1 MKEFH
6 FKHQETGKRAETCVE
21 RIQQNARILSSR
33 SPKSR
38 RGGFLTLGL
47 ILCLIL
53 ILTVAAVIW
62 NYQYLTIQNLELECA
77 ARSAIQAALADQS
90 LAQDV
95 NAAIVSDADNF
106 TSSDTSKPSFSKTID
121 SVLKLTAAQ
130 QKSSASV
137 PTMEMDAASKS
148 EGTPEVSEEKTGNQT
163 ITTKIQTNS
172 VALVFKQPR
181 TLGFFKNVFGSS
193 TREEIEGTES
203 TGTTDT
209 KKYFTQRFRVKV
221 KVTEKTTE
229 ETTYEFDG
237 FSKL

>member
-6 FKHQETGKRAETCVE
+6 FKHQETDSRAEMRME
-21 RIQQNARILSSR
+21 RIQQSARILSSR

-90 LAQDV
+90 LAQGV

-106 TSSDTSKPSFSKTID
+106 TSSDTSKPSFSETID

-137 PTMEMDAASKS
+137 PTMEMDVNSKS
-148 EGTPEVSEEKTGNQT
+148 QGTLEVVSEEQTGNQ
-163 ITTKIQTNS
+163 TKIQTNS

-221 KVTEKTTE
+221 KVTETTT